1 VAVPAQPVAADACF
15 LINFLAVDRMDLLG
29 SLVSYRFHCP
39 FEVSRE
45 VVRPV
50 QAERL
55 ERAIAAGILALVE
68 IVDLAEIALLTD
80 LLHEQ
85 LGRGESACLAL
96 AESRGWV
103 LASDERGR
111 FRRLATER
119 IGDGRLMTTRD
130 ALEQAVAVGSLEGPE
145 ARALAEDLRDNH
157 RFMMAIPDIW

>member
-1 VAVPAQPVAADACF
+1 MAADACF
-15 LINFLAVDRMDLLG
+15 LINFLAVDRMDLLE
-29 SLVSYRFHCP
+29 SLVSYRFQCVL
-39 FEVSRE
+39 EVSRE

-55 ERAIAAGILALVE
+55 DRAIRAGILDLVE
-68 IVDLAEIALLTD
+68 IVDLAEIALVTD

-119 IGDGRLMTTRD
+119 IGEGRLVTTRD
-130 ALEQAVAVGSLEGPE
+130 ALEQAVAVGSLDGSE

-157 RFMMAIPDIW
+157 HFTMAIPGTW